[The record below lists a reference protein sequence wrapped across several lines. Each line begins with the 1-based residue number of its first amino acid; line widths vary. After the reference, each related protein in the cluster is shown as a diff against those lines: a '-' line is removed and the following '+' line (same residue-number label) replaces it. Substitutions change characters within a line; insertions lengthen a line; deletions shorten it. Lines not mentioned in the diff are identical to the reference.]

1 MEHFCEVYIE
11 KVDVQP
17 CLEEARCYSYR
28 VHDTFCII
36 PVYPIGN
43 VQSPI
48 HAQRGQVVSRDC
60 FRLSGA
66 LQQEK
71 LRKNRHCLQE
81 DGETPQNLCWCK
93 LVVEQAAQDK
103 AWTEKVF
110 NAERVDGGVMCWSV
124 TVAHEIENVTTAGDE
139 EQLHGGIVYGDVAK
153 EEIRIARHKDRYIES
168 LRFERYTST

>member
-1 MEHFCEVYIE
+1 MIN
-11 KVDVQP
+11 P
-17 CLEEARCYSYR
+17 SS
-28 VHDTFCII
+28 

-110 NAERVDGGVMCWSV
+110 NAERVDGGVMCWSAIGALA
-124 TVAHEIENVTTAGDE
+124 TKQAQWNRTH
-139 EQLHGGIVYGDVAK
+139 L
-153 EEIRIARHKDRYIES
+153 
-168 LRFERYTST
+168 